1 ALARYT
7 PFGYNN
13 DIEFLFPEGT
23 ALKVPETGFGS
34 FNNIVTPGYFATV
47 RQPILAGRD
56 FTDADDAS
64 APKVVIVTRRFAEM
78 HWPGQSAI
86 GRRVRLAPDG
96 PVMEVVGVAGDIQY
110 FSIGEAPKP
119 FFFHPYGQWY
129 RSQMTINVLGSAT
142 PAQLTLVRDAVSG

>member
-1 ALARYT
+1 
-7 PFGYNN
+7 
-13 DIEFLFPEGT
+13 
-23 ALKVPETGFGS
+23 
-34 FNNIVTPGYFATV
+34 
-47 RQPILAGRD
+47 
-56 FTDADDAS
+56 
-64 APKVVIVTRRFAEM
+64 M

-119 FFFHPYGQWY
+119 FFFRPYGQWY

-142 PAQLTLVRDAVSG
+142 PAQLTLVRDAVSGLDPNLPVFDVRSMRDHILNGRAL